1 MNHFH
6 IVPSDGQQSTT
17 LKSFLT
23 SAALGRLLL
32 SGIFALGVFVI
43 GCLLISFAGRNAGY
57 EWHWFEVVY
66 FVLITMTTVG
76 YAETLP
82 GMEALYG
89 VRAANMFIIMGGM
102 GAMVLFASNIT
113 AFFVE
118 GDLQNFWK
126 GRQKLKEIDDLE
138 AHIVLAGVGETGI
151 HAAMEF
157 LSNGIP
163 FVAIDRNQDRL
174 DRMVVLGKEAGWVPP
189 TILGDATADEV
200 LEIAGVRHA
209 RGVMACL
216 SDDPANLFVVITSRE
231 LNPHTRILARMT
243 NEGSRKKMMRA
254 GADGLVSPNQ
264 IGGLRLASEMTRPAV
279 VTFLDEMRRNTN
291 RNVRIEEINL
301 TENSPLAGKTL
312 ADSKIRETTN
322 ALVLAIRRSNR
333 DYEYNPPTDTAL
345 QPSDTLVVLAD
356 RIEVQTVRRL
366 CGDPTQT
373 LTPS

>member
-1 MNHFH
+1 
-6 IVPSDGQQSTT
+6 
-17 LKSFLT
+17 
-23 SAALGRLLL
+23 
-32 SGIFALGVFVI
+32 
-43 GCLLISFAGRNAGY
+43 
-57 EWHWFEVVY
+57 
-66 FVLITMTTVG
+66 
-76 YAETLP
+76 
-82 GMEALYG
+82 
-89 VRAANMFIIMGGM
+89 
-102 GAMVLFASNIT
+102 
-113 AFFVE
+113 
-118 GDLQNFWK
+118 
-126 GRQKLKEIDDLE
+126 
-138 AHIVLAGVGETGI
+138 
-151 HAAMEF
+151 MEF

-174 DRMVVLGKEAGWVPP
+174 DRMVVLGKETGWIPP

-200 LEIAGVRHA
+200 LEIAGVRQA

-231 LNPHTRILARMT
+231 LNPNTRILARMT

-279 VTFLDEMRRNTN
+279 VTFLDEMRRDTN

-312 ADSKIRETTN
+312 ADSQIRETTN

-333 DYEYNPPTDTAL
+333 DYEYNPPIDTTL

-373 LTPS
+373 LAPS